1 MYKKAKNA
9 TIIGDVKIGN
19 KSSVWYGAVLR
30 GDIEKIEIG
39 SNSNVQDNV
48 VIHTNKGCPC
58 VIGNNV
64 SIGHNATIHGAI
76 IEDNCLIGMGAVLL
90 DGCKISKGSLV
101 AAGAVVPQ
109 GMVIGTRSLVMGCPA
124 KVVTEVD
131 DAHYKTIIDNA
142 NEYSERKNEL
152 DEINE

>member
-1 MYKKAKNA
+1 M
-9 TIIGDVKIGN
+9 
-19 KSSVWYGAVLR
+19 
-30 GDIEKIEIG
+30 
-39 SNSNVQDNV
+39 QDNV

-131 DAHYKTIIDNA
+131 DVHYKSIIDLIGKDVLGISDEVIKQLNNISVQNA
-142 NEYSERKNEL
+142 KNKLVESKA
-152 DEINE
+152 INE